1 VLTNILHAEILPRST
16 RALLEEKARL
26 FITVIA
32 TYPSICG
39 SKHVWMILNS
49 RQRGKSRRQILFEIS
64 SFLIKAKFNFF
75 NSVFMQVRIS
85 VIIAELK
92 EIKSRIFF
100 FSTQIIDQ
108 LPTLNFGIAT
118 FDNLS
123 PLQLQKN

>member
-1 VLTNILHAEILPRST
+1 
-16 RALLEEKARL
+16 
-26 FITVIA
+26 
-32 TYPSICG
+32 
-39 SKHVWMILNS
+39 
-49 RQRGKSRRQILFEIS
+49 
-64 SFLIKAKFNFF
+64 
-75 NSVFMQVRIS
+75 MQVRIS

-92 EIKSRIFF
+92 EINSSIFF

>member
-1 VLTNILHAEILPRST
+1 MLTNILHAEILPRST

-92 EIKSRIFF
+92 EINSSIFF

>member
-1 VLTNILHAEILPRST
+1 
-16 RALLEEKARL
+16 
-26 FITVIA
+26 
-32 TYPSICG
+32 
-39 SKHVWMILNS
+39 MILNS

-92 EIKSRIFF
+92 EINSSIFF